1 MANKRSPDPKR
12 SITNNTSPVD
22 DSEKSKVPDDILDQR
37 DLLLSLN
44 EDIAKAENKT
54 QVLDLIHPKLKM
66 LFGSDDIFICL
77 LENESKTL
85 KPFLRTARPERKLI
99 TEYHEF
105 MEAHLNAG
113 HQFIN
118 TIVQSLQPVVYELED
133 VKYWAQPPRYIATL
147 LNAGL
152 RSSISMV
159 LRDAGVPI
167 GVVTIWHERKNAFDQ
182 HHIRLLQTVAAQVSM
197 ALTNIIDNE
206 KINQRDNESD
216 LLHLLSNK
224 IAAVKNQEDLS
235 HFLSFILKSMVP
247 YHAAVISVFSEENKI
262 HRVYAE
268 DIEAMK
274 CNTIQ
279 LEHLLNNNFGTNRFQ
294 DTEILRP
301 VILKSKDFQIVE
313 DELIK
318 QSFDSAIEETTCVVL
333 AEGNQ
338 PIGLFLLF
346 SNRPGNFKNSHLNI
360 IKRISYQLSLTVTK
374 LLAQEEIIARKN
386 EKALL
391 LSFSNQIAAV
401 RHKEDFLAVVNSN
414 LKKIFSVDGFAIG
427 LLSEDGLSHSPFLFD
442 LSATISNDADF
453 RKIIRENYPVADG
466 IFDRVLSS
474 DEPVHIRVSD
484 LGIDGNIPAYVQLW
498 KRMNIDFVIGVALK
512 PGDKNLGVL
521 LFHLPES
528 RAANIN
534 TYLLKGVCAQLSI
547 ALSHILANEKIS
559 TQLEEIRRYKEQLE
573 EEKLY
578 LQEEVRSGFTY
589 KDVIGA
595 GPAMQKVFQQLSQV
609 AFANS
614 TVLLLGETGTGK
626 ELIARAIHNLS
637 ARKDKLMVK
646 INCAAM
652 PVNLIESEL
661 FGHEKGSFTGATDR
675 RIGKFELANEGT
687 LFLDEIGEM
696 PFELQAKLLR
706 AVQEREIERIGGKTT
721 IKINVRLIA
730 ATNRNLLKEVEEG
743 RFRQDLFYRLN
754 VFPITLPALR
764 DRKEDIPELVNYFIT
779 KYSKNAGSKVSFIS
793 GKAMKQLMAY
803 TWPGNVRELEHFI
816 ERSVLTT
823 TGSTIKNAQFPT
835 TGEDKSKSS
844 NEEKLLKSLDQNER
858 DHIIRILNYCKGKIS
873 GAGGAAEILGVP
885 VSTLNSKI
893 KKLGIE
899 KSNRYTVK
907 DNV

>member
-1 MANKRSPDPKR
+1 MTNQRSTGIKK
-12 SITNNTSPVD
+12 SVTNNKSGVD
-22 DSEKSKVPDDILDQR
+22 KSVRSKDHVAADDEK

-44 EDIAKAENKT
+44 EDIAKAKNKL
-54 QVLDLIHPKLKM
+54 QVLDLIHPKLKK

-77 LENESKTL
+77 LENESNTL
-85 KPFLRTARPERKLI
+85 KPFLRTAQEERI
-99 TEYHEF
+99 FISEYHAF
-105 MEAHLNAG
+105 MESHINAG

-118 TIVQSLQPVVYELED
+118 TIVQSLQPVVYDLED
-133 VKYWAQPPRYIATL
+133 VKSWSQPPLYITTIL
-147 LNAGL
+147 EAGL
-152 RSSISMV
+152 QSSISMV
-159 LRDAGVPI
+159 LRDAGIPI
-167 GVVTIWHERKNAFDQ
+167 GVVTIWHEQKNAFNQ

-206 KINQRDNESD
+206 KIVQRDNESD

-235 HFLSFILKSMVP
+235 HFLSFTLKNIVP
-247 YHAAVISVFSEENKI
+247 YNAAAISVINAENKL

-268 DIEAMK
+268 DIQALNCSNE
-274 CNTIQ
+274 Q
-279 LEHLLNNNFGTNRFQ
+279 LEHLLNSTYRATGLP
-294 DTEILRP
+294 DTETLQP
-301 VILKSKDFQIVE
+301 LLLTKKDCRDLEREIRE
-313 DELIK
+313 SSYDL
-318 QSFDSAIEETTCVVL
+318 DIEETACVVL
-333 AEGNQ
+333 AEGSQ
-338 PIGLFLLF
+338 PVGLLLLF
-346 SNRPGNFKNSHLNI
+346 SNSPDNFKNSHLNI
-360 IKRISYQLSLTVTK
+360 IRRISYQLSVAVTK
-374 LLAQEEIIARKN
+374 LLAQEEIIARRN

-401 RHKEDFLAVVNSN
+401 RHKEDFLNLVNSN
-414 LKKIFSVDGFAIG
+414 LKKIFAVDGFAIG
-427 LLSEDGLSHSPFLFD
+427 LLSEDGQSHSPFLFD
-442 LSATISNDADF
+442 LSPTISDDADF
-453 RKIIRENYPVADG
+453 RKIINASYPVADG
-466 IFDRVLSS
+466 IFDRVLNA
-474 DEPVHIRVSD
+474 DDPVYIRVSD
-484 LGIDGNIPAYVQLW
+484 LADDIYIPAYVKLW

-521 LFHLPES
+521 LFHIAES
-528 RAANIN
+528 SAANIN
-534 TYLLKGVCAQLSI
+534 TYLLKGICAQLSI

-589 KDVIGA
+589 KDIIGA

-614 TVLLLGETGTGK
+614 TVLLLGDTGTGK

-706 AVQEREIERIGGKTT
+706 AIQEREIERIGGKTT

-743 RFRQDLFYRLN
+743 RFRQDLYYRLN
-754 VFPITLPALR
+754 VFPITLPALK
-764 DRKEDIPELVNYFIT
+764 DRKEDIPELVNYFIA
-779 KYSKNAGSKVSFIS
+779 KYSKNAGLKVNNIT

-803 TWPGNVRELEHFI
+803 SWPGNVRELEHFI

-823 TGSTIKNAQFPT
+823 TGNTIKNAPFPT
-835 TGEDKSKSS
+835 AVEHKSKIL
-844 NEEKLLKSLDQNER
+844 NEESLLKSLDQNER

-899 KSNRYTVK
+899 KNNRYSVK
-907 DNV
+907 DN